1 MFKNMDNAIYK
12 ELKKL
17 MKMSPDKLAKDR
29 YNKFRAMG
37 EVTTMASE

>member
-1 MFKNMDNAIYK
+1 
-12 ELKKL
+12 
-17 MKMSPDKLAKDR
+17 MSPDKLAKER